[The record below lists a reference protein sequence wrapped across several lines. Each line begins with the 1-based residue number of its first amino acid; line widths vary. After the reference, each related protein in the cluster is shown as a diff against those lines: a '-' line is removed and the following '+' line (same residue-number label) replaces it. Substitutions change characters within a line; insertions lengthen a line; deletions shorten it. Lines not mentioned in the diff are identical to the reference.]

1 MFNLIRTTSDNKDF
15 INLVKDLDAYLK
27 VTDGNEHEFYNQ
39 FNSLESLSNV
49 VILYKDNAPVGCGAF
64 KKFDE
69 SSVEIK
75 RMYVNPNAREKG
87 LGKQILIGL
96 EDWAKEIGFTSC
108 ILETGKRQIEAVK
121 FYKKCDYKSIPKYGQ
136 YKDMDNSVCFKKEL
150 I

>member
-1 MFNLIRTTSDNKDF
+1 MLNLIRTTSDNKDF